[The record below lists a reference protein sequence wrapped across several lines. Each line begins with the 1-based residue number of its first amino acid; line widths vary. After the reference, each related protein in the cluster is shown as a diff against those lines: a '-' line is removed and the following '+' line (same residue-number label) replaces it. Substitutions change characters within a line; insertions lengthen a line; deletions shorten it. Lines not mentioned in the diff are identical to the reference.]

1 MVTISPI
8 RLNKE
13 NFKIVGVSA
22 CFAISQNGW
31 SYRCENCQIV
41 GVSACF
47 AISPEWL
54 VVSKE
59 NFQIVGV
66 SACFA
71 ISPEWLVVSCDIVKL
86 LVEVSVLQYLRNGW
100 WYRCENCYILL
111 ATISPIRQNKQNLKI
126 VGVSACFAIS
136 PE

>member
-1 MVTISPI
+1 MVGRIVVKIVKLLVEVSVLQYLRNGWWYRCENCSILLVAVPPI
-8 RLNKE
+8 RRNKE
-13 NFKIVGVSA
+13 NLKIVGGSA
-22 CFAISQNGW
+22 CFAISPDGW
-31 SYRCENCQIV
+31 WYRCENCQIV

-71 ISPEWLVVSCDIVKL
+71 ISPEWLVVSL
-86 LVEVSVLQYLRNGW
+86 
-100 WYRCENCYILL
+100 
-111 ATISPIRQNKQNLKI
+111 
-126 VGVSACFAIS
+126 
-136 PE
+136 